1 MDREVHGKTTK
12 VKITGYATPL
22 LWYKTSQCWQYA
34 RQLLSIVHHIV
45 TQYHRVCVCVGSLL
59 HIWVNVSLTEATL
72 GQCKCC
78 WQAEEMMWN
87 MQNPETTRLENQSTH
102 QFDISSKNSTTDFVR
117 YREATAITQD
127 TSNLTRKN
135 SRNDSIIYTF
145 FHIPGK
151 STTAC
156 ACCLFPQFCFGLG
169 SSRLLLFSTFHF
181 SCSGKP
187 E

>member
-1 MDREVHGKTTK
+1 MPVNTTQHSTSHSDT
-12 VKITGYATPL
+12 VPQGVCLCWQPSAYM
-22 LWYKTSQCWQYA
+22 SQC
-34 RQLLSIVHHIV
+34 I
-45 TQYHRVCVCVGSLL
+45 T
-59 HIWVNVSLTEATL
+59 TEATL

-102 QFDISSKNSTTDFVR
+102 QFNISSKNSTTDFVR

-127 TSNLTRKN
+127 TSNLTSKK

-145 FHIPGK
+145 FHITGK
-151 STTAC
+151 LTTAC

-169 SSRLLLFSTFHF
+169 PSRLFLFSARRNMMFCTTFHF

>member
-12 VKITGYATPL
+12 VKIRGYATPL

-72 GQCKCC
+72 VQCKCC

-87 MQNPETTRLENQSTH
+87 MQTPETTRLENQSTH

-117 YREATAITQD
+117 YREATAITQY
-127 TSNLTRKN
+127 TSTAILKAKSLVMTPSFIHSFTFPGNQQQRVHAA
-135 SRNDSIIYTF
+135 F
-145 FHIPGK
+145 FHNFV
-151 STTAC
+151 
-156 ACCLFPQFCFGLG
+156 LVWV
-169 SSRLLLFSTFHF
+169 
-181 SCSGKP
+181 
-187 E
+187 